1 MMIVFLFAV
10 SGLIYRTREVVTE
23 ILDTHV
29 AEMVARDVE
38 HLTAA
43 TRLETAA
50 LVVDAVRGGPPAAV
64 RRVAVSDAGG
74 RVLYGDDEFARRVAR
89 ACPTPACGDFRTALG
104 DAVLIGRRVPLAD
117 GGAYAVGYDVQ
128 PMLMRLRVLP
138 SLTDATLIGIVLLSL
153 TLCVHFSLINLR
165 RVDRISR
172 TLERFAAGDAAAR
185 VPARGSDEF
194 ARLGAEINLA
204 LDRVNRLVEEVKDS
218 SGRIAHELRTPLTRL
233 QNRLISA
240 ADQAQGCLRKE
251 LLFSVED
258 IGKVQH
264 LFRAVMRIGEIETG
278 CCAHH
283 FAEIDAAEL
292 LDDLAEYYL
301 PLAEQRN
308 CNLDIAVAP
317 ECPLFGDRDLLFQA
331 IANLLDNAFKY
342 APPGAPIRLAVSAD
356 AEWTEISVIDR
367 GPGIPAEARELA
379 VQRFRRLDNAANL
392 PGSGL
397 GLPLAVAI
405 AELHRGA
412 LILGDAAPGL
422 AATLRIAREG

>member
-1 MMIVFLFAV
+1 MMIVFLIAV
-10 SGLIYRTREVVTE
+10 SGLIYRTQKVVAE

-38 HLTAA
+38 HLTVA
-43 TRLETAA
+43 THLETAA
-50 LVVDAVRGGPPAAV
+50 LIIEALRSAPPSTV
-64 RRVAVSDAGG
+64 RRVAVSEAGG
-74 RVLYGDDEFARRVAR
+74 RVLYGDPAFAHRVEQVCSFR
-89 ACPTPACGDFRTALG
+89 ACGDFRTTLG

-128 PMLMRLRVLP
+128 PMLTQLRVLP
-138 SLTDATLIGIVLLSL
+138 SIADASLICIVLLSL

-172 TLERFAAGDAAAR
+172 TLKRFAVGDAAAR
-185 VPARGSDEF
+185 VPVRGSDEF
-194 ARLGAEINLA
+194 ARLGGEINLA
-204 LDRVNRLVEEVKDS
+204 LDRVNRLAEEVKDS

-240 ADQAQGCLRKE
+240 ADQAKGCLRKE

-258 IGKVQH
+258 IGKVQQ

-283 FAEIDAAEL
+283 FAAIDAAEL
-292 LDDLAEYYL
+292 LGDLAEYYL
-301 PLAEQRN
+301 PLAERRD
-308 CNLDIAVAP
+308 CDLEIVVAP

-342 APPGAPIRLAVSAD
+342 APPGAPICLSAGVVD
-356 AEWTEISVIDR
+356 EWTEISVIDR
-367 GPGIPAEARELA
+367 GPGIPVEARELA

-412 LILGDAAPGL
+412 LVLGDASPGL
-422 AATLRIAREG
+422 MATFRIAREA